1 MEWLLAVTGFAIT
14 MSITPGPNNIMVTA
28 SAANFG
34 VARSVPHIMGISIGF
49 PVMLVAL
56 GLGPGQLLIAYP
68 QVHLGLKIA
77 GAVYLVYLAWKI
89 ATASGTGQGESR
101 GTPLTFMQAAL
112 FQWLNPKAWVIA
124 LGALTAYTTVGGDV
138 MRETLIIAAI
148 FVPTCVLALAVW
160 AVGGVALRQVLQSPK
175 ALRIFNAV
183 MALLLLATLVPML
196 A

>member
-1 MEWLLAVTGFAIT
+1 MEWLLAVLGFAVT

-34 VARSVPHIMGISIGF
+34 VAPTMPHILGISVGF

-56 GLGPGQLLIAYP
+56 GLGPGQVLIAYP
-68 QVHLGLKIA
+68 QAHFALKLA
-77 GAVYLVYLAWKI
+77 GAAYLVFLAWKI
-89 ATASGTGQGESR
+89 ASASGVRVGEAKGR
-101 GTPLTFMQAAL
+101 PLTFTQAAL

-124 LGALTAYTTVGGDV
+124 LGALTAYTTVGGAV
-138 MRETLIIAAI
+138 VTETLVIAAI
-148 FVPTCVLALAVW
+148 FVPICVVACAVW
-160 AVGGVALRQVLQSPK
+160 AVGGVALRRVLQAPT
-175 ALRIFNAV
+175 ALRVFNVA

>member
-1 MEWLLAVTGFAIT
+1 MEWFIAVLGFAFT

-34 VARSVPHIMGISIGF
+34 VAPTMPHILGISVGF
-49 PVMLVAL
+49 PAMLVAL

-68 QVHLGLKIA
+68 ELHFALKIA
-77 GAVYLVYLAWKI
+77 GAAYLVFLAWKI
-89 ATASGTGQGESR
+89 ASASGIREGEAR
-101 GTPLTFMQAAL
+101 GRPLTFLQAAL

-124 LGALTAYTTVGGDV
+124 LGALTAYTTVGGAV
-138 MRETLIIAAI
+138 VRETLIIAAVFAPI
-148 FVPTCVLALAVW
+148 CVIACAVW
-160 AVGGVALRQVLQSPK
+160 ALGGVALRRALQSPK
-175 ALRIFNAV
+175 ALRAFNIA

>member
-34 VARSVPHIMGISIGF
+34 VVRSVPHIMGISIGF

>member
-1 MEWLLAVTGFAIT
+1 MEWLLAVTGFALT

-49 PVMLVAL
+49 PVMLLAL

-68 QVHLGLKIA
+68 QAHLGLKIA
-77 GAVYLVYLAWKI
+77 GATYLVYLAWKI
-89 ATASGTGQGESR
+89 ATASGTGEGRSR
-101 GTPLTFMQAAL
+101 GRPLTFLQAAL

-138 MRETLIIAAI
+138 MHETLVIAAI
-148 FVPTCVLALAVW
+148 FVPTCVLALVVW
-160 AVGGVALRQVLQSPK
+160 AVGGVALRQVLQSPA

-196 A
+196 M

>member
-1 MEWLLAVTGFAIT
+1 MEWFIAVLGFAFT

-34 VARSVPHIMGISIGF
+34 VAPTMPHILGISVGF
-49 PVMLVAL
+49 PAMLVAL

-68 QVHLGLKIA
+68 ELHFALKLA
-77 GAVYLVYLAWKI
+77 GAAYLVFLAWKI
-89 ATASGTGQGESR
+89 ASASGIREGETR
-101 GTPLTFMQAAL
+101 GRPLTFLQAAL

-124 LGALTAYTTVGGDV
+124 LGALTAYTTVGGAV
-138 MRETLIIAAI
+138 VTEMLIIAAV
-148 FVPTCVLALAVW
+148 FAPTCVIACAVW
-160 AVGGVALRQVLQSPK
+160 ALGGVALRRALQSPK
-175 ALRIFNAV
+175 ALRAFNIV